1 MSLNMF
7 WFLLIYGDG
16 CYLGIEEGVC
26 LVDYGY
32 LQ

>member
-16 CYLGIEEGVC
+16 YYLGMEEGLC

-32 LQ
+32 L